1 MTEPIRPPKPE
12 GTAADLIAAGLKLF
26 GQKGFAA
33 TSTRE
38 IAAEAG
44 ANIASIAYHFGSKDG
59 LRLACGQEVRRRIGG
74 TVAAVLEGP
83 ADAPPSSPDEAMMQ
97 IEAAIRAMTAFL
109 LTERAAE
116 DVVPFMLRE
125 VAENGAT
132 LDMLYDGMI
141 VPAHGRFCALWA
153 AATGNA
159 PDSERT
165 RLIVFSAI
173 GQILYFRI
181 GRPIVER
188 RLGWT
193 DWGAESA
200 RQIADVIVS
209 NVHAMIERER
219 RP

>member
-1 MTEPIRPPKPE
+1 MTEPTAPPKPE

-83 ADAPPSSPDEAMMQ
+83 ADAPPPSPDAAMMQ

-109 LTERAAE
+109 LTQRAAE

-125 VAENGAT
+125 VAENGAN

-141 VPAHGRFCALWA
+141 LPAHGRFCALWA
-153 AATGNA
+153 AATGSA
-159 PDSERT
+159 PDSEYT
-165 RLIVFSAI
+165 RLMVFSAI

-188 RLGWT
+188 RLGWAE
-193 DWGAESA
+193 WGTERA
-200 RQIADVIVS
+200 RQTADVIVS
-209 NVHAMIERER
+209 NVRAMIERER